1 MKRWKSVFA
10 GAVALGGAAACATA
24 GAADRKAEA
33 GISGDGVLFR
43 TFVVP
48 SLVRLFVPC
57 GHGVSFAEFP
67 AGGEWEAE
75 YGFSGFPGTPEG
87 FDDESWK
94 CAVYLS
100 AGAESDLAEGWRAE
114 FTLSNAAG
122 EVLAECGGEGWE
134 PWPFMQVR
142 QALPK
147 GKCWAGTMR
156 EHRHE
161 PGCVLKRDEAYRL
174 KVHYWPGASP
184 ENGAARAHFEIRQDP
199 RP

>member
-10 GAVALGGAAACATA
+10 GAVALGCAAVCATA

-33 GISGDGVLFR
+33 GFSGDGVLFR

-75 YGFSGFPGTPEG
+75 YGFSG
-87 FDDESWK
+87 
-94 CAVYLS
+94 
-100 AGAESDLAEGWRAE
+100 
-114 FTLSNAAG
+114 

-147 GKCWAGTMR
+147 GKRWEGIMR

-184 ENGAARAHFEIRQDP
+184 EKGAARAHFEIRQDP
-199 RP
+199 HP